1 VSSVGNVLMLTGPFF
16 MLEVYDR
23 VLPGRSIPTL
33 VGLAVLAATLYAFQ
47 GMLEW
52 IRARVLVR
60 IGMALDEAVCV
71 RVFDALVRMPLRA
84 RTTGD
89 GIQPLRDLD
98 QVRAFLSS
106 TGPMAL
112 FDFPWMPVYLGIC
125 FLFHPW
131 IGVLATVGAA
141 SLVVVTFLTELR
153 TRKSVQ
159 AATRH
164 AATRNA
170 FAEAC
175 RRNAEVLQ
183 AMGMAERAAAIWGSA
198 NQQYMASQR
207 KAADTA
213 GGFGALSK
221 VLRIGLQSAVLGLG
235 AYLVIHQE
243 ATAGII
249 IASSILTSRALA
261 PVEVA
266 IANWKGFLAARQSWR
281 RLSELL
287 RLLPMREPSMALPTP
302 QSSLL
307 VRNLFV
313 TPPGGRA
320 FVLEDVNF
328 ALNAGSA
335 LGIIGPSAS
344 GKSSLARALVG
355 VWTPVRGA
363 IRLDGAVLGQLD
375 AQSLGRHLGYL
386 PQDVEL
392 FDGTI
397 AQNIAR
403 FDPEADS
410 AAIIE
415 AAAQAGVH
423 DMILRLS
430 EEGYGMRIGEGG
442 SALSAGQRQR
452 IALARALYGNPF
464 LVVLDEPTSNL
475 DAEGEAAL
483 TKAILSVR
491 ARGGIAIVIA
501 HRPNSLAGVD
511 LVLVLV
517 EGKARDFGPKEEVL
531 SKMRRVPQ
539 WTGPTPV
546 RVAPE
551 GGGRAS

>member
-1 VSSVGNVLMLTGPFF
+1 
-16 MLEVYDR
+16 
-23 VLPGRSIPTL
+23 
-33 VGLAVLAATLYAFQ
+33 
-47 GMLEW
+47 
-52 IRARVLVR
+52 
-60 IGMALDEAVCV
+60 
-71 RVFDALVRMPLRA
+71 
-84 RTTGD
+84 
-89 GIQPLRDLD
+89 
-98 QVRAFLSS
+98 
-106 TGPMAL
+106 
-112 FDFPWMPVYLGIC
+112 
-125 FLFHPW
+125 
-131 IGVLATVGAA
+131 
-141 SLVVVTFLTELR
+141 
-153 TRKSVQ
+153 
-159 AATRH
+159 
-164 AATRNA
+164 
-170 FAEAC
+170 
-175 RRNAEVLQ
+175 
-183 AMGMAERAAAIWGSA
+183 MGMAERAAAIWGHA

-287 RLLPMREPSMALPTP
+287 RLLPAREAPMALPTP
-302 QSSLL
+302 RSSLL
-307 VRNLFV
+307 VRNLFL
-313 TPPGGRA
+313 TPPGGRS

-335 LGIIGPSAS
+335 VGIIGPSAA

-363 IRLDGAVLGQLD
+363 VRLDGAVLAQLD
-375 AQSLGRHLGYL
+375 GQALGRHLGYL

-392 FDGTI
+392 FDGTV
-397 AQNIAR
+397 AENIAR
-403 FDPEADS
+403 FDPDADS

-415 AAAQAGVH
+415 AATQAGVH

-430 EEGYGMRIGEGG
+430 EEGYDMRIGEAGT
-442 SALSAGQRQR
+442 ALSAGQRQR

-483 TKAILSVR
+483 TKAILGVR
-491 ARGGIAIVIA
+491 ARGGIAIVVA
-501 HRPNSLAGVD
+501 HRPNTLAGVD

-517 EGKARDFGPKEEVL
+517 DGKVRDFGPKDEVL
-531 SKMRRVPQ
+531 GKMRRPPQ
-539 WTGPTPV
+539 SSGPTPV
-546 RVAPE
+546 RVAPD